1 MGPGQQE
8 SLMLLLV
15 LASSLLN
22 LEAVNSLE
30 GLQGA
35 RRTLASMWLQTS
47 DGGLRGEWREIRR
60 TSGRG

>member
-1 MGPGQQE
+1 
-8 SLMLLLV
+8 MLLLV